1 MARLKFAAEAMFFPR
16 SMSFANFVGFGP
28 KINEKPCGANFYA
41 CNSSLNR
48 LKNRSSDPMG

>member
-28 KINEKPCGANFYA
+28 KINENLAVPIFTPAIH
-41 CNSSLNR
+41 
-48 LKNRSSDPMG
+48 P